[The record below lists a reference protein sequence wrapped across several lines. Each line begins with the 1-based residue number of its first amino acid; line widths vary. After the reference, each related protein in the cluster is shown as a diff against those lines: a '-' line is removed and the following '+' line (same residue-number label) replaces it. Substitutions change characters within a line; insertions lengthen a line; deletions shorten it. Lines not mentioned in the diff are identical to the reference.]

1 MSTKNT
7 GKLAAIILG
16 IATLLVLALVATV
29 AVLMQEPPQAPS
41 LETIKKQDIGKLP
54 DELTAD
60 FQNTDGWWTA
70 NGPADDNA
78 IRTLARKHSVLAKVR
93 LNQAVLSA
101 KGYEVLM
108 GRHVDSLDVIN
119 SEINAGSVEVI
130 SRFSE
135 LKQLELKDQAVSD
148 EVIAALTGPKS
159 LERLYLETP
168 SVTPAALKDL
178 WSKFPELTCL
188 ALVNC
193 KRLDDSVLP
202 YLSKCRKLAS
212 LTLIVTPIS
221 ADGVLRLLKHL
232 PIVHLCVEFQD
243 QGEQGAELVKLLP
256 ESKLTLLVLTRARI
270 DEKVVSK
277 LVSMKRLEKLILTRC
292 PGLTPR
298 HIALLKKEMPGCE
311 IRAGSTEVSP
321 EIGLIE

>member
-1 MSTKNT
+1 MSTRDT
-7 GKLAAIILG
+7 GKFAAIILG
-16 IATLLVLALVATV
+16 GATVLVLALVATV
-29 AVLMQEPPQAPS
+29 AVLMQEPAQAPS
-41 LETIKKQDIGKLP
+41 QETIKKQDIGKLP

-101 KGYEVLM
+101 KGYEALM
-108 GRHVDSLDVIN
+108 GRHLDSLDVIN
-119 SEINAGSVEVI
+119 SEINASSVKVI
-130 SRFSE
+130 SRFPE
-135 LKQLELKDQAVSD
+135 LEQLELKDQAVSD

-168 SVTPAALKDL
+168 SVTPVALKDL
-178 WSKFPELTCL
+178 WSKFPELTGL
-188 ALVNC
+188 GLVNC

-202 YLSKCRKLAS
+202 YLLKCRKLAS

-221 ADGVLRLLKHL
+221 ADGVLRLVKHL
-232 PIVHLCVEFQD
+232 PIVHLCVEFQ
-243 QGEQGAELVKLLP
+243 GEGAQELVRMLP
-256 ESKLTLLVLTRARI
+256 EAKLTRFVLTGARI

-277 LVSMKRLEKLILTRC
+277 LVSMRRLEKLILTRC

-298 HIALLKKEMPGCE
+298 HVALLKKELPGCE
-311 IRAGSTEVSP
+311 IRAGSKEDSP
-321 EIGLIE
+321 EIGLVE